1 MAGEQSFDSFIEGIQ
16 HACHNAVR
24 GMQDQHL
31 ELFDRY
37 FEKELDDQGAETGHL
52 RPKIV
57 TLMMPSTSS
66 HKEDDYEIQVP
77 LFTLV
82 PLRSI
87 VIEQLKVEF
96 EVRINAAKDD
106 VDRKQRPR
114 NFLMVDTGG
123 WNLFGKGG
131 KHAKVE
137 VIFKGADPP
146 EGVVRLNNQV
156 VKTLPT

>member
-1 MAGEQSFDSFIEGIQ
+1 MAGEQSFDSFVEGIQ

-24 GMQDQHL
+24 GMQDQHKELL
-31 ELFDRY
+31 ERY
-37 FEKELDDQGAETGHL
+37 FEKSDDGTL
-52 RPKIV
+52 RPLMVKI
-57 TLMMPSTSS
+57 MMPAT
-66 HKEDDYEIQVP
+66 HTHGEEYEVDLP

-87 VIEQLKVEF
+87 HIEQLKVEF
-96 EVRINAAKDD
+96 EVRINSAKEDT
-106 VDRKQRPR
+106 DRKQRPR

-123 WNLFGKGG
+123 WNMFGKGG

>member
-24 GMQDQHL
+24 GMQDQHK
-31 ELFDRY
+31 ELLDRY
-37 FEKELDDQGAETGHL
+37 FEEGDEEGTLK
-52 RPKIV
+52 PIMVKIC
-57 TLMMPSTSS
+57 MPPT
-66 HKEDDYEIQVP
+66 HVHGEHQDIEVP

-96 EVRINAAKDD
+96 EVRINAAKEDT
-106 VDRKQRPR
+106 DRKQRPR

-137 VIFKGADPP
+137 VIFRGADPP